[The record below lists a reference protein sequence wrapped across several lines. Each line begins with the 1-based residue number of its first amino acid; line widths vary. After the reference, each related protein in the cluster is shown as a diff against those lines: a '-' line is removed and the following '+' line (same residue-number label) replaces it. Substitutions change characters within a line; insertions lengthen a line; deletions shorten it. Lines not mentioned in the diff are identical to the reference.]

1 MMPAIGGLLN
11 CCWVIHPESGL
22 SSAGCCIAE
31 GRSRALLS
39 GGEDGVQLRRSHT
52 QQRAYCGRREPEPYG
67 NGLVVVAFILQAQ
80 RGRMSFGKPI
90 DGGAAVHTGKL

>member
-1 MMPAIGGLLN
+1 VACLN
-11 CCWVIHPESGL
+11 CYWVIHPESGL
-22 SSAGCCIAE
+22 SRAGCCVAE

-39 GGEDGVQLRRSHT
+39 GGEDGVQLRRSHA
-52 QQRAYCGRREPEPYG
+52 QQRAYCGRRQPEPYG
-67 NGLVVVAFILQAQ
+67 NGLVIVAFILQAQ

>member
-1 MMPAIGGLLN
+1 M
-11 CCWVIHPESGL
+11 
-22 SSAGCCIAE
+22 
-31 GRSRALLS
+31 
-39 GGEDGVQLRRSHT
+39 QLRRSDA
-52 QQRAYCGRREPEPYG
+52 QQRAYCGRRQTESYG

>member
-52 QQRAYCGRREPEPYG
+52 QQRAYCGRRQPEPYG

-80 RGRMSFGKPI
+80 RGRICFGKPT

>member
-11 CCWVIHPESGL
+11 CCWVIHPNQASQ
-22 SSAGCCIAE
+22 SAGCCIAE

-52 QQRAYCGRREPEPYG
+52 QQGAYCGRREPEPYG